1 MAEMG
6 GGNFTLYLDF
16 FLFILLCT
24 LTYTACFLFH
34 FLIFAFATLSSYIRR
49 EKVEIIIWKSLAD
62 LKRIFI
68 NNKFLR
74 FVLAFV
80 GFND

>member
-6 GGNFTLYLDF
+6 GGNFTLYLGF

-24 LTYTACFLFH
+24 LTYTAYFLFH
-34 FLIFAFATLSSYIRR
+34 FLIFAFATRSSYIRR

-62 LKRIFI
+62 LKRVVI